1 MLEAPSWL
9 LSMEAHRVLL
19 SALPPVRWAAAYGSA
34 VFAQPRACAAKMV
47 DYLLAVDDT
56 RAWHAA
62 NLRRNASHYAG
73 APRVLGGGAAAALA
87 ERIGAGVHFNT
98 AVPFAGG
105 VVKVCVCGQRRALF

>member
-1 MLEAPSWL
+1 MPRAV
-9 LSMEAHRVLL
+9 A
-19 SALPPVRWAAAYGSA
+19 WAAPWHGLR
-34 VFAQPRACAAKMV
+34 V
-47 DYLLAVDDT
+47 
-56 RAWHAA
+56 AWHAA